1 MSDPSHGIALAG
13 RRIPL
18 DPSLLQLLVSG
29 YALSSVIL
37 TATEIGLF
45 DELAR
50 SAATAEELATRLAL
64 HGEGA
69 RRLLVALAALGLV
82 QREGERYSPTPLA
95 AAALTSAGPT
105 SQWALLRHHHR
116 HIRPLFAHLEEA
128 LRTGKRQVSRWPFAR
143 GQHGGLYETLA
154 GAPEELAVFLAAMDA
169 GATGVGRAIA
179 ERVDLTDVRTLID
192 LGGGGGQVAIELA
205 QALPDLTVLLVD
217 RPETCAYAEG
227 RVAGAGLAARVHC
240 VPGDLRAPPPL
251 PAGEAVLLSA
261 IVADWGRDDARAIV
275 EAARRLLAPGGR
287 VLVSETLFA
296 PDRSG
301 PLVAAVLSLCMLLAL
316 EGDNFTPDELTTLL
330 VDGGFARVEILRDVG
345 GRDLAL
351 GTV

>member
-1 MSDPSHGIALAG
+1 M
-13 RRIPL
+13 
-18 DPSLLQLLVSG
+18 
-29 YALSSVIL
+29 
-37 TATEIGLF
+37 
-45 DELAR
+45 
-50 SAATAEELATRLAL
+50 
-64 HGEGA
+64 
-69 RRLLVALAALGLV
+69 
-82 QREGERYSPTPLA
+82 
-95 AAALTSAGPT
+95 
-105 SQWALLRHHHR
+105 
-116 HIRPLFAHLEEA
+116 
-128 LRTGKRQVSRWPFAR
+128 
-143 GQHGGLYETLA
+143 
-154 GAPEELAVFLAAMDA
+154 
-169 GATGVGRAIA
+169 
-179 ERVDLTDVRTLID
+179 
-192 LGGGGGQVAIELA
+192 AIELA